1 MGILKFIV
9 FNILGQ
15 ASLLVGCM
23 ALLGLLLQR
32 KSAVDVITGTL
43 KTITGFLIF
52 GIGASAAAG
61 ALTSF
66 QTLFSEGFHLTGV
79 LPLAEA
85 VTALAQTKFSLVIA
99 LVMALGFVANLIFA
113 RLTKFKFIFLTGQ
126 HSLFFAAMLTVLFK
140 FMGLS
145 DLATIILGSVIL
157 GVGACVYPA
166 ICQRYMRE
174 ITGNDSIAMGH
185 YCTIAYGMSGWIGS
199 KVGDKSKSTEQIN
212 LPKWLLFLKD
222 YVVSISLTMG
232 VFYYITAVIAGKASV
247 QEVAGGTNWLLYP
260 LIQSLTFAG
269 GLFVVITGIRMLLG
283 EIVPAFVGISEK
295 LIPDAKP
302 ALDCPVVFPY
312 APTATVI
319 GFISAYCAGL
329 ICMFIFA
336 ALKMPVIIPV
346 AVPYFFIGATAG
358 VFGNATGGWKG
369 CVAGAFVTGI
379 LIAVGPALMYP
390 VFADVGLVG
399 SCFPETDFNFI
410 GYIIFTVGKLLGMV

>member
-9 FNILGQ
+9 FSILGQ

-23 ALLGLLLQR
+23 AMLGLILQK

-66 QTLFSEGFHLTGV
+66 QTLFSKGFHLTGV

-85 VTALAQTKFSLVIA
+85 VTALAQTKFPIVIA
-99 LVMALGFVANLIFA
+99 LVMAFGFIANLIFA
-113 RLTKFKFIFLTGQ
+113 RFTKFKYIFLTGQ

-140 FMGLS
+140 FMGIS
-145 DLATIILGSVIL
+145 DLMTIVMGSVIL
-157 GVGACVYPA
+157 GIAACLYPA
-166 ICQRYMRE
+166 FCQRYMRD
-174 ITGNDSIAMGH
+174 ITGNDNIAMGH
-185 YCTIAYGMSGWIGS
+185 YCTLAYGISGWVGS
-199 KVGDKSKSTEQIN
+199 KVGNKEQSTEKLN
-212 LPKWLLFLKD
+212 LPKWLSFLKD
-222 YVVSISLTMG
+222 YVVSIALTMG
-232 VFYYITAVIAGKASV
+232 IFYYVSAIAAGKANV
-247 QEVAGGTNWLLYP
+247 DAVAGGVNWLLYP
-260 LIQSLTFAG
+260 LMQSLTFAG
-269 GLFVVITGIRMLLG
+269 GLYVVITGVRMFLA
-283 EIVPAFVGISEK
+283 EIVPAFVGISER

-336 ALKMPVIIPV
+336 ALKLPVIIPV
-346 AVPYFFIGATAG
+346 ATPYFFIGATAG

-369 CVAGAFVTGI
+369 CIAGAFITGV

-390 VFADVGLVG
+390 VFAHVGLVG

-410 GYIIFTVGKLLGMV
+410 GYIIYMIGKLLGIA